1 MHLKIAVSCM
11 ILLVIK
17 EDKAK
22 ASNEEFGKV
31 PKKI

>member
-1 MHLKIAVSCM
+1 MHVKIAVTCM

-22 ASNEEFGKV
+22 ASREEFGKV
-31 PKKI
+31 KKI